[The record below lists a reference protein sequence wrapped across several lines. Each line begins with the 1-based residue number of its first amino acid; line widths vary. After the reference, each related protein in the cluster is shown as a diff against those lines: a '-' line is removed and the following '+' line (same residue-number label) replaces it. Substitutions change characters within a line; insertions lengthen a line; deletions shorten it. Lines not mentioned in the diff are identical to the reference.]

1 MKKAKCGRGSLAIEA
16 VVSLTGFIVAIFTIL
31 NFINYCRVQSMVSSA
46 IDSVAREMS
55 QYAYFYEITGARRL
69 EQKMR
74 DAGKESENTIN
85 MVAGA
90 LDGLNGTFSR
100 SANGVKN
107 AAGGI
112 SEDLQAGNYASI
124 AEQVKNLELGKSYA
138 EIKGNAE
145 IIGDE
150 LSAIAD
156 DPGAFIKS
164 FAALAGSKITDYA
177 KSRLIA
183 APLAKALTI
192 KHFGGNAAEAS
203 ERLAQLGVVDGLD
216 GMNFGMSTLFAP
228 NAPDDIEIV
237 CYYQL
242 EIFNPLGELGGL
254 TEITLCKIARTRAW
268 LGGDDPDREI
278 TGFDTDEPTKSPDKS
293 PEKNPDQKPDQN
305 PDKEPENKPDTEPA
319 EPAFS
324 AWQMTTSAQRGDY
337 ITTREKTLAL
347 AEGGYTSTR
356 YFDIYRNA
364 GGQNEFTQVMSIDPY
379 SDAYRDDPSAAAG
392 KVFERVSKADT
403 DVRALDET
411 ITVTAS
417 DGSKTEVTSDPAT
430 RSVVVVVVLPE
441 NAAPGYE
448 AVLAGELR
456 KKMDGS
462 ELSVTVEYVRG
473 YGNSPLGEA
482 GA

>member
-1 MKKAKCGRGSLAIEA
+1 MKKSNGSLAIEA

-31 NFINYCRVQSMVSSA
+31 NFINYCRVQSMVSAA
-46 IDSVAREMS
+46 IDSAAREMS

-74 DAGKESENTIN
+74 DAGKESENSIN
-85 MVAGA
+85 LVAGA
-90 LDGLNGTFSR
+90 LDGMFGTFGR

-203 ERLAQLGVVDGLD
+203 ERLAKLGVVGGLD

-254 TEITLCKIARTRAW
+254 SEITLCKIARTRAW

-319 EPAFS
+319 FS
-324 AWQMTTSAQRGDY
+324 AWQMTTAAQRGDY

-347 AEGGYTSTR
+347 AEGGYTGAR

-364 GGQNEFTQVMSIDPY
+364 GGQNEFTQVMSIDPG
-379 SDAYRDDPSAAAG
+379 SKAYKDDPAAAAG
-392 KVFERVSKADT
+392 KIFERASKADT

-473 YGNSPLGEA
+473 YGNSPTVEA
-482 GA
+482 GV